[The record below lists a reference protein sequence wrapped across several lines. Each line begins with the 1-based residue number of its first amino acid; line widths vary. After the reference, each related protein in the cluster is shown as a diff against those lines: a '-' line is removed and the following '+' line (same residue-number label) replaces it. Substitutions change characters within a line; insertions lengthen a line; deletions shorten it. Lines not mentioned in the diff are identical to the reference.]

1 MQQQTLWEN
10 QQIVKDKETIK
21 KYLAQMVRILAG
33 HQHNQGEVK

>member
-21 KYLAQMVRILAG
+21 RYLAQLMRILAG
-33 HQHNQGEVK
+33 TPPKGEVK